1 MSFSTAISGVNAA
14 TTDLNVISNN
24 IANASTIG
32 FKTGNAEFAEVFASS
47 LLGSGAASTGQ
58 GVVLTEIRQD
68 FSQGNVEFTSNS
80 LDLAVSGNGF
90 FVLETNDGGQAF
102 TRAGGFRV
110 DREGFL
116 TNAQGL
122 RLQGFQATDSGEIT
136 GALDDLF
143 IDTTLIEP
151 AATGETTLT
160 QNLDS
165 RDLSLRTAPATPTFD
180 PNDPLTYNAS
190 TSTTIFDSLG
200 NPHVLNVY
208 YVKEPD
214 LTALN
219 DPAGGAALDAT
230 AVAGAQS
237 AYAVY
242 VTVDGEAIYPID
254 GAGNGGT
261 DFTDVSNDLPNGY
274 ILFGSNGQLIDGS
287 GTNAFFNPQVS
298 TLAYIPKDSTGGP
311 NGATGGNP
319 LNVPANSITLDLNL
333 STQFG
338 TDFAVS
344 SITQDGFGAGQ
355 LIAFEIDESGTAFAR
370 FTNGQSRS
378 IGQVALASFA
388 NNNGL
393 QPSGDTNFS
402 ETFASG
408 APTIGAPGGGGRGV
422 IQSSAVE
429 TSNVDITAELVN
441 LIIAQRNFQ
450 ANAQVIS
457 ANDQLTTAIIN
468 LR

>member
-24 IANASTIG
+24 IANASTVG
-32 FKTGNAEFAEVFASS
+32 FKAGSAEFAEVYASS
-47 LLGSGAASTGQ
+47 LLGSGAAQTGQ
-58 GVVLTEIRQD
+58 GVVVTEIRQD
-68 FSQGNVEFTSNS
+68 FSQGNIEFTSNS
-80 LDLAVSGNGF
+80 LDLAISGNGF
-90 FVLETNDGGQAF
+90 FVLETNDGGQTF

-122 RLQGFQATDSGEIT
+122 RLQGFQATESGEIT
-136 GALDDLF
+136 GELDDLF

-151 AATGETTLT
+151 AATAETTIT

-165 RDLSLRTAPATPTFD
+165 RDLALRDAAAAATPSFD
-180 PNDPLTYNAS
+180 PADPLTYNSS
-190 TSTTIFDSLG
+190 TSTTIYDSLG

-214 LTALN
+214 LTALQ

-230 AVAGAQS
+230 AAPVSAQS

-242 VTVDGEAIYPID
+242 ITVDGEQLYD
-254 GAGNGGT
+254 NAGT
-261 DFTDVSNDLPNGY
+261 TTDVSDDLPNGY
-274 ILFGSNGQLIDGS
+274 LLFGSNGQLIDGS
-287 GTNAFFNPQVS
+287 ATDPAFNPQVS
-298 TLAYIPKDSTGGP
+298 SLAYIPKDANGNP

-319 LNVPANSITLDLNL
+319 ALANVLQLDLAS

-338 TDFAVS
+338 TNFAVS
-344 SITQDGFGAGQ
+344 SIVQDGFGAGQ

-378 IGQVALASFA
+378 IGQVALANFQ

-393 QPSGDTNFS
+393 SPAGDTNFQ

-408 APTIGAPGGGGRGV
+408 APTIGAPGSGGRGV
-422 IQSSAVE
+422 VQSSAVE
-429 TSNVDITAELVN
+429 SANVDITSELVN
-441 LIIAQRNFQ
+441 LIIAQRNFS

-457 ANDQLTTAIIN
+457 ANDQLTQTIIN